1 VHGSLPIIILAS
13 SARLFCNSAIAAAAG
28 REASAKQIGKAMFP
42 LTWIK
47 VSTAFLCSHKLQK
60 TIGGLP

>member
-1 VHGSLPIIILAS
+1 MVLSPSLFS
-13 SARLFCNSAIAAAAG
+13 RRRRGFFCNSAIAAAAG